1 MYLKLFSLFVCSGRS
16 FIATATH
23 ICGANLL
30 IISKTHKFLPN
41 EIEKKKRINKTFPH
55 VKKNDYLCLTNC

>member
-1 MYLKLFSLFVCSGRS
+1 MLRPL